1 MTNSNIS
8 FRNLRNVEF
17 VQNQSANSQS
27 KFEKIDDEKFDNAT
41 NTQLNNR
48 QNNDF
53 SDNILRDNSS
63 INESRS
69 NFTCFNAFSN
79 ENYRQLISIQRFEFA
94 KLNDKIRLAQFR
106 IENRQI
112 TSELR
117 RQHSDDHYRDEYRK
131 KSSIM
136 KTLEKQSLI
145 NLQTTMIY
153 LMNCEKRFEIY
164 FDNYRFVRKQT
175 IFDFSN
181 LIDDKKIA

>member
-79 ENYRQLISIQRFEFA
+79 ENYRQFIFVQRFELAKLHAEIRFA
-94 KLNDKIRLAQFR
+94 KVRA
-106 IENRQI
+106 ENRQI
-112 TSELR
+112 TSVFR
-117 RQHSDDHYRDEYRK
+117 CQYSDNHYRDEYRK
-131 KSSIM
+131 KSNII
-136 KTLEKQSLI
+136 KILEKQSLI
-145 NLQTTMIY
+145 NFQITMIY

-164 FDNYRFVRKQT
+164 FDNYCFAKKQI
-175 IFDFSN
+175 IFDFLN
-181 LIDDKKIA
+181 FIDDKKIA